1 MTETELDRW
10 RVGIDIGGT
19 FTDIAAVNGRDKSL
33 RIGKVPSRH
42 DDPVGA
48 IVEAIGSLNLGAN
61 EIDVIVH
68 GTTRV
73 TNAIIEGA
81 IAPVALLATDG
92 FEDSIEIARLSR
104 AELYHLDVLPKL
116 PPLAPAARRIAV
128 RERMAYTGEVLEPL
142 DDDEIARVVDET
154 RVLGIDSVAVSLLH
168 SYANGAHEVRLGQ
181 ALEQAGL
188 HVSLSHQINPEAR
201 EYERTAVTLLDAAVT
216 PIAVNYLG
224 DLEDEPLINGKLR
237 LFHSAGGMATPDAV
251 RQRPLIMALSGP
263 AAGVTASARLGSEFG
278 HKSLLTFDMGGT
290 TTDVCLVQEGEADI
304 SADKKIAGRPIR
316 MPMVAVESI
325 GAGGGSIVRVET
337 GGVTIGPDSAGAD
350 PGPAAYGNGGTE
362 ATITDVSVVL
372 NYMNLNKKLGGRM
385 SLDRAA
391 AVWALTPLAD
401 KLALSVEEFA
411 LGTAKVANAVMSRAL
426 RRVTVERGVD
436 GRNCALVAFGG
447 AAPLYAA
454 GLARMY
460 GIADVVVPRVSSVFS
475 ALGCVVAD
483 TSYTDQ
489 RTVRAG
495 SDAWDEEVF
504 KGHIAAAREA
514 IQAPFS
520 DEGVAAERIR
530 VEHTALVRYVGQSSE
545 VATRV
550 ELPHDIAETG
560 RRFRANHEQLYG
572 FSTQEP
578 FEIVSLRTVGTLPSA
593 ADAVVTG
600 AHDTDGP
607 SLINID
613 EVWFDAGVPVQT
625 PRYDRATCA
634 PGKQILGPVI
644 LEDASSTIVVP
655 PGWSVTANAAGD
667 LLMKDHEHDR

>member
-1 MTETELDRW
+1 MNVTEPDKW

-19 FTDIAAVNGRDKSL
+19 FTDIAAVNSQDKSL
-33 RIGKVPSRH
+33 RIGKVPSRY

-48 IVEAIGSLNLGAN
+48 IVEAIASLNLGADD
-61 EIDVIVH
+61 IDVIVH

-81 IAPVALLATDG
+81 MAPVALLATDG

-104 AELYHLDVLPKL
+104 AELYHLDVPPKL
-116 PPLAPAARRIAV
+116 PPLAPADRRIPV
-128 RERMAYTGEVLEPL
+128 HERMAFTGEVLEPL
-142 DDDEIARVVDET
+142 GDDEVTSVVDQA
-154 RVLGIDSVAVSLLH
+154 RALGIDSVAVSLLH
-168 SYANGAHEVRLGQ
+168 SYANGEHELRLGQ
-181 ALEQAGL
+181 ALKKAGL

-224 DLEDEPLINGKLR
+224 ELENEPLIKGKLR

-251 RQRPLIMALSGP
+251 RQRPLIMAMSGP

-290 TTDVCLVQEGEADI
+290 TTDVCLVQNGEADI

-350 PGPAAYGNGGTE
+350 PGPAAYGNGGAE

-372 NYMNLNKKLGGRM
+372 GYMNLNKKLGGRM
-385 SLDRAA
+385 TLDRAA
-391 AVWALTPLAD
+391 AVQALTPLAD
-401 KLALSVEEFA
+401 KLGLSVEEFA

-460 GIADVVVPRVSSVFS
+460 GIKDVVVPRASSVFS

-489 RTVRAG
+489 RTVRAE
-495 SDAWDEEVF
+495 SDAWDEAAF
-504 KGHIAAAREA
+504 TAHIDAAREA
-514 IQAPFS
+514 VLAPFA
-520 DEGVAAERIR
+520 DEGVPAGRVS

-545 VATRV
+545 VATRIA
-550 ELPHDIAETG
+550 LPHDIAETG
-560 RRFRANHEQLYG
+560 RQFKANHEQLYG

-578 FEIVSLRTVGTLPSA
+578 FEIVSLRTVGTLPS
-593 ADAVVTG
+593 DVTAVAPG
-600 AHDTDGP
+600 AGDTDSPG
-607 SLINID
+607 LISID
-613 EVWFDAGVPVQT
+613 EVWFDADAPVQT

-634 PGKQILGPVI
+634 PDKQILGPVI

-655 PGWSVTANAAGD
+655 PGWSVTANALGD
-667 LLMKDHEHDR
+667 LLMKDHDR

>member
-1 MTETELDRW
+1 MTNETPSTW

-19 FTDIAAVNGRDKSL
+19 FTDIAAVNARDNSL
-33 RIGKVPSRH
+33 RIGKVPSRY

-48 IVEAIGSLNLGAN
+48 IVEAIGSLGLGAGD
-61 EIDVIVH
+61 IDVIVH

-81 IAPVALLATDG
+81 MSPVGLVATDG

-104 AELYHLDVLPKL
+104 AELYHLDVPPKL
-116 PPLAPAARRIAV
+116 PPLAPSDRRIAV
-128 RERMAYTGEVLEPL
+128 QERMTHTGDVLEPL
-142 DDDEIARVVDET
+142 SETEIARVVDQAKA
-154 RVLGIDSVAVSLLH
+154 LGIDSVAVSLLH
-168 SYANGAHEVRLGQ
+168 SYANGAHELALGA

-224 DLEDEPLINGKLR
+224 ELENEPLIKGKLR

-251 RQRPLIMALSGP
+251 RQRPLIMAMSGP

-278 HKSLLTFDMGGT
+278 HDSLLTFDMGGT
-290 TTDVCLVQEGEADI
+290 TTDVCLVQNGEADV

-372 NYMNLNKKLGGRM
+372 GYMNLNKKLGGR
-385 SLDRAA
+385 LALNRDAA
-391 AVWALTPLAD
+391 ADALRPLAD
-401 KLALSVEEFA
+401 KLGLSVEEFA

-454 GLARMY
+454 SLTRMY
-460 GIADVVVPRVSSVFS
+460 GISDVVVPRASSVFS

-489 RTVRAG
+489 RTVRLD
-495 SDAWDEEVF
+495 SDAWDEATF
-504 KGHIAAAREA
+504 NTHLAAARDA
-514 IQAPFS
+514 VLAPF
-520 DEGVAAERIR
+520 AEENTVTDAVR
-530 VEHTALVRYVGQSSE
+530 VEYTALVRYVGQSSE
-545 VATRV
+545 VATRID
-550 ELPHDIAETG
+550 LPHDIAETG
-560 RRFRANHEQLYG
+560 RRFRDNHDQLYG

-578 FEIVSLRTVGTLPSA
+578 FEIVSLRTVGVLPS
-593 ADAVVTG
+593 DVSAVVSDQDN
-600 AHDTDGP
+600 ADTARVI
-607 SLINID
+607 SID
-613 EVWFDAGVPVQT
+613 NVWFDAEAPVQT
-625 PRYDRATCA
+625 PRYDRATCLA
-634 PGKQILGPVI
+634 GKQIWGPAI

-655 PGWSVTANAAGD
+655 PGWSISANTAGD
-667 LLMKDHEHDR
+667 LLMKDHDHDR